1 MANRVKIEIV
11 SNPPDWSNLI
21 VQIISPTTGGT
32 IYNKRFLPLGYVVT
46 IPDYH
51 VVKRATALSTLTDL
65 CASLQNY
72 NTNSNISFEL
82 DFPYIYVNFALP
94 EIHTITVLNDAS
106 GSFVVTLEDIVIP
119 DPETIEPLD
128 IKDISIE
135 VIDTYTNERILI
147 EETAQANA
155 CILKYNGGDDL
166 YKNLVASTLDF
177 NLWVENGEDA
187 HFIHLFTGDEKR
199 YKVKVNA
206 INAAEETQLIWQGF
220 LLPDEYKEPY
230 QNGNLFVDFTATDML
245 GTLKGKYFEPWYY
258 QNTFP
263 IGQLLAYCLAETGL
277 EQNILVKPCVVPAS
291 NIYAFDKITIP
302 LKAFLD
308 GDKRKDVYE
317 ILTGVL
323 ESNGLCLSSYRGYWI
338 VEGISRKGEI
348 DAEAI
353 QFDTDGNRIE
363 NLLMEKEVKTAY
375 FQVTPTV
382 SSVSPWRQV
391 DINFDADKSS
401 NLFSDE
407 VVKIVKDQI
416 FEGRYVAPGYV
427 GTVTPQA
434 DVPRVKKM
442 QQWNSVLS
450 NQFIF
455 WQTFN
460 YGIYYKPTVA
470 TGVSGGSAPSIVFT
484 EAMVLN
490 NYIESKESPYVEP
503 GILYEF
509 EIECR
514 VSEIGVGGFTED
526 VENAAKNSL
535 YDKFFPFQIFINGI
549 EKFSNRPSF
558 SNNQNL
564 AYEVNVETK
573 TSSFGNNRTLTFK
586 LKTTFKVE
594 VSGYVKFRM
603 LMPIWR
609 NDQPFGIDLV
619 YMLTNTIF
627 GIEKLSL
634 KAIDGIDENKSISA
648 FRDINFSTKNNY
660 SIPLSFSIDNSVI
673 NSMGLNTPLNQNYFK
688 SIDRSIN
695 NVDRTGYHHF
705 APNTVLELDFET
717 WQSDFTT
724 VEYLFAKNN
733 HKSVFLE
740 KSSGQKIGFD
750 SLWFYWMN
758 YWKLAFLKSFEGFPV
773 IPKKYR
779 AYPDV
784 APEDVLKYM
793 HVEYPAENYSERLNW
808 KVFGTSTVMSFPKAL
823 AKVIHGVQPEA
834 LFTVEG
840 TVYEIVFLNDIMQ
853 FYFKD
858 ENRNFIPTQVTIDL
872 FEGKTKTFLF
882 EDKFEVL
889 NDISYE

>member
-32 IYNKRFLPLGYVVT
+32 IYNKRFLPLGYVAT

-51 VVKRATALSTLTDL
+51 VVKAASDVNTLLTLSI
-65 CASLQNY
+65 SLQDY
-72 NTNSNISFEL
+72 NIDPNLSFEL
-82 DFPYIYVNFALP
+82 AYPFIYVNFAFP
-94 EIHTITVLNDAS
+94 EIHTFTVLNDAS

-119 DPETIEPLD
+119 EPETIEPLD

-206 INAAEETQLIWQGF
+206 INAAEEVQLIWQGF

-291 NIYAFDKITIP
+291 NFYDFDKITIP

-308 GDKRKDVYE
+308 DDKRKDVYE

-338 VEGISRKGEI
+338 LEGISRKGEI

-353 QFDTDGNRIE
+353 QFDVDGNRVE
-363 NLLMEKEVKTAY
+363 NLLMEKVVKTAY

-391 DINFDADKSS
+391 DIEFEAKGTK

-407 VVKIVKDQI
+407 VVRIEQNKLFYSYYK
-416 FEGRYVAPGYV
+416 ALGYNLP
-427 GTVTPQA
+427 TDYIPL
-434 DVPRVKKM
+434 DLFCVKKI
-442 QQWNSVLS
+442 QKWTENINPQFKSFDFYNSFETTANINWYSYFTWNYIPVGANSDY
-450 NQFIF
+450 
-455 WQTFN
+455 N
-460 YGIYYKPTVA
+460 Y
-470 TGVSGGSAPSIVFT
+470 T
-484 EAMVLN
+484 EALALN
-490 NYIESKESPYVEP
+490 NWFECKENPYVKP
-503 GILYEF
+503 GNLYEF
-509 EIECR
+509 EISFS
-514 VSEIGVGGFTED
+514 VWLSVGLNTDTFE
-526 VENAAKNSL
+526 KNL
-535 YDKFFPFQIFINGI
+535 KNGMYDRLCPFQIFLNNV

-558 SNNQNL
+558 SSDVNVR
-564 AYEVNVETK
+564 YEVGFTASLDREIA
-573 TSSFGNNRTLTFK
+573 TFK
-586 LKTTFKVE
+586 LKFNFNVDVDGYLRVRYLVPIHQQGSGNNDFKPLRVIAE
-594 VSGYVKFRM
+594 TLK
-603 LMPIWR
+603 
-609 NDQPFGIDLV
+609 
-619 YMLTNTIF
+619 LTL
-627 GIEKLSL
+627 IEDYEENSSL
-634 KAIDGIDENKSISA
+634 IAY
-648 FRDINFSTKNNY
+648 RDINFTTKQDYKIELSSTV
-660 SIPLSFSIDNSVI
+660 DNSVL
-673 NSMGLNTPLNQNYFK
+673 NSMGLNAPLNQNYIK
-688 SIDRSIN
+688 NISRSN
-695 NVDRTGYHHF
+695 DNVDIETHHYF
-705 APNTVLELDFET
+705 VPNTDLSLFYETFIVSIELIR
-717 WQSDFTT
+717 
-724 VEYLFAKNN
+724 YLFEKNN
-733 HKSVFLE
+733 LRSVFLS
-740 KSSGQKIGFD
+740 KSSGDYSFSD
-750 SLWFYWMN
+750 LWFGIRN
-758 YWKLAFLKSFEGFPV
+758 NIPRLAFLKSFEGFPV
-773 IPKKYR
+773 IPKKYK

-793 HVEYPAENYSERLNW
+793 HVEYSSENYSERLNW
-808 KVFGTSTVMSFPKAL
+808 KVFGTSTVLSFPKAL